1 MTEMNVSA
9 MTTSASMS
17 HLPTHEVQNQPVPR
31 DGFDL
36 WATDPILRDHIGL
49 SQADTAALADMGA
62 RLGSAEMR
70 EAGREANRVEPKL
83 ISFDRSGRRLD
94 EVRFHPGYHKIMD
107 LAFTSGIAAAAW
119 DGARGGHTHY
129 MAGMYMLSQVE
140 PGTSCPVTMTYAATP
155 SLMAAPELERIWRP
169 KLTARAYDT
178 DMKPVQQKRAATL
191 GMAMTE
197 KQGGSDV
204 RANTTVATPDGD
216 AYRLRGHKWFCSAPM
231 SDGFLTLAQAPGGLT
246 CFLVP
251 RWLEGERN
259 SLHVMRLKE
268 KLGNKAN
275 ASSEIEYHDTLAYRV
290 GDEGRGVPTII
301 EMVQHTRLGTAMA
314 PAGLMR
320 GALAEAKWWVEGR
333 STFQRR
339 LIDQPMMR
347 SVLAD
352 LTLDFEGTTALAL
365 HIARAFDSGSA
376 DDMAYARIA
385 VALSKFLGNKLAP
398 TIVYEAMEC
407 LGGVGYTDD
416 TPLPLLFRETPLN
429 SIWEGSGN
437 VICLDVLRA
446 LTREPES
453 GEALR
458 ADLDKARGA
467 NTAFDAALDQHFA
480 RWPALP
486 AEAEA
491 RWFAES
497 LATLMTAS
505 VLLRH
510 SPAAVSDAYVA
521 TRLNPEGRGRIY
533 GAVSGMDTSA
543 ILERLG

>member
-1 MTEMNVSA
+1 
-9 MTTSASMS
+9 MS
-17 HLPTHEVQNQPVPR
+17 HLPTHEVENQPVPR

-36 WATDPILRDHIGL
+36 WTSDPVLRDHMAP
-49 SQADTAALADMGA
+49 SAADISALADIGA

-70 EAGREANRVEPKL
+70 EAGREANRVTPTL

-94 EVRFHPGYHKIMD
+94 EVRFHPGYHKLMD
-107 LAFTSGIAAAAW
+107 LGLSSGFASSAW
-119 DGARGGHTHY
+119 EDGTKGGHAYYVATSY
-129 MAGMYMLSQVE
+129 MMSQIE
-140 PGTSCPVTMTYAATP
+140 PGVNCPIAMTYAAVP
-155 SLMAAPELERIWRP
+155 SLAFSPELEKIWRP

-178 DMKPVQQKRAATL
+178 DLKPVEQKRAATL

-204 RANTTVATPDGD
+204 RANSTIATPDGE

-231 SDGFLTLAQAPGGLT
+231 CDGFLTLAQAPGGLT

-259 SLHVMRLKE
+259 SLHIMRLKD
-268 KLGNKAN
+268 KLGNRAN

-290 GDEGRGVPTII
+290 GEEGRGVRSII
-301 EMVQHTRLGTAMA
+301 EMVQHTRLGTAIA

-320 GALAEAKWWVEGR
+320 GALAEAKWWVDGR

-352 LTLDFEGTTALAL
+352 LTLDFEGSTALAL
-365 HIARAFDSGSA
+365 YIARAFDGQTEQ
-376 DDMAYARIA
+376 DRAYSRIA

-398 TIVYEAMEC
+398 SVVYEAMEC
-407 LGGVGYTDD
+407 LGGVGYTED

-458 ADLDKARGA
+458 ADLDSARGA
-467 NTAFDAALDQHFA
+467 NAAYDAALDQHWD
-480 RWPALP
+480 RWPTLP

-491 RWFAES
+491 RWFVEN
-497 LATLMTAS
+497 LATIMTAS

-521 TRLNPEGRGRIY
+521 TRLGGNRGRIH
-533 GAVSGMDTSA
+533 GAVSGIDTAA
-543 ILERLG
+543 ILQRLG